1 MAVGAFPR
9 SWSLLK
15 PPAVGEGAKGSK
27 AFTAGCSGLLGV
39 AAAAGLEDP
48 NALKPAARG
57 CTMPGAGFGA
67 SGAIGNGDAAGA
79 AGTTG
84 AAKGWL
90 KAPMAPVGVV
100 GAGAGVGTGAGATAA
115 KAGASEGAGAPPEL
129 PKGVKEIVV
138 VAGLSGAGAAGAA
151 ADAKEASVAGGAKAL
166 A

>member
-1 MAVGAFPR
+1 MAAGAFPR

-39 AAAAGLEDP
+39 AAAAVEDP

-84 AAKGWL
+84 AAKGWV

-100 GAGAGVGTGAGATAA
+100 GADVGTGAGATAA
-115 KAGASEGAGAPPEL
+115 KAGAAEGAGAPPEL

-151 ADAKEASVAGGAKAL
+151 ADAKEASFAGGAKAL

>member
-1 MAVGAFPR
+1 MAAGAFPR

-39 AAAAGLEDP
+39 AAAAVEDP

-84 AAKGWL
+84 AAKGWV

-100 GAGAGVGTGAGATAA
+100 GADVGTGAGATAA

-151 ADAKEASVAGGAKAL
+151 ADAKEASFAGGAKAL